1 MSISSKNNLVALV
14 ALSMVLAGSTF
25 SDCVAKSQ
33 ANCAKSSVLPAKRSS
48 GSVKSPKKSAAEIA
62 EDKAIALVEKTK
74 EVRTWEKEFGPTG
87 VSSSTGGKPAF
98 DIESHHGSVYSVH
111 VFEDKPEQ
119 ALTFA
124 RYEVNIQTGRV
135 KKVD

>member
-1 MSISSKNNLVALV
+1 MSSKNNLVALV
-14 ALSMVLAGSTF
+14 ALSLVLAGSTF
-25 SDCVAKSQ
+25 SACAAKSQ
-33 ANCAKSSVLPAKRSS
+33 ADSAKSSTPAAKHSPVS
-48 GSVKSPKKSAAEIA
+48 AKSPKKSASEIA

-74 EVRTWEKEFGPTG
+74 EVRIWEKAFGPSG
-87 VSSSTGGKPAF
+87 VSSSTGGKPGF

-111 VFEDKPEQ
+111 VFEDKPDQ